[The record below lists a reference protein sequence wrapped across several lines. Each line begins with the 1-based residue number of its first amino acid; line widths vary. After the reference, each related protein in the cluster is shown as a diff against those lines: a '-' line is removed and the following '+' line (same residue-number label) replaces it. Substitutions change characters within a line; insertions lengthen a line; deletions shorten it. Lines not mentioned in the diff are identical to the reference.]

1 LQSNKGRKKKK
12 KRHFLDINFSA
23 ARVLVPIQTI
33 MRSFKFII
41 LPMNTFSVLVSLSL
55 VAVFLTLPLSTIANT
70 AATSVTP
77 WGAMMRTTTTT
88 TTKMPFLELRGGG
101 LFGGKNNKSNALI
114 YRESLEEQVMLL
126 DEQLRHA
133 RTEIST
139 VRERA
144 KQQGKIDSLKRNRS
158 ISSNGKQK
166 QVDKE
171 EAKVRKQGE
180 EEEKR
185 IEKERRKEQK
195 EALVRLQDEIRQLEQ
210 MKSELETLL
219 ETSAN
224 QIEELEQK
232 LISQEKKTI
241 EMEESY
247 KKQIIELETTLGD
260 VQRIQLQKLTELHQT
275 KIDSAVKDALKAQ
288 EDVLR
293 MKMEETTKRLS
304 KEHAKDME
312 KEKSRSEKAVE
323 TERAKMRKLVRA
335 LALREKKLKL
345 QQPSSFEENDD
356 EDSENVIEQKSNIA
370 KTTVKTTSSFNSP
383 MKNPPTNRG
392 R

>member
-1 LQSNKGRKKKK
+1 
-12 KRHFLDINFSA
+12 
-23 ARVLVPIQTI
+23 
-33 MRSFKFII
+33 
-41 LPMNTFSVLVSLSL
+41 
-55 VAVFLTLPLSTIANT
+55 
-70 AATSVTP
+70 
-77 WGAMMRTTTTT
+77 
-88 TTKMPFLELRGGG
+88 MPFLDLRGGG
-101 LFGGKNNKSNALI
+101 LFGGKDKRSNAQI

-126 DEQLRHA
+126 DEQLRQA

-144 KQQGKIDSLKRNRS
+144 KQQGKIDN
-158 ISSNGKQK
+158 
-166 QVDKE
+166 KE
-171 EAKVRKQGE
+171 EAQILKQGE
-180 EEEKR
+180 EEKKR

-195 EALVRLQDEIRQLEQ
+195 VALVQLQDEIRQLEQ
-210 MKSELETLL
+210 MKSQLETLL

-232 LISQEKKTI
+232 LTSQEKITI

-247 KKQIIELETTLGD
+247 KKQIIDLETTLGD

-275 KIDSAVKDALKAQ
+275 KIDSAVKEALKAQ

-312 KEKSRSEKAVE
+312 KEKARSEIAVE
-323 TERAKMRKLVRA
+323 TERKKMRKLVRA
-335 LALREKKLKL
+335 LALREKKLKAQ
-345 QQPSSFEENDD
+345 QQPSSSKENDD
-356 EDSENVIEQKSNIA
+356 EDNENVIEQKSKKA
-370 KTTVKTTSSFNSP
+370 RTTVKTTSSFNNS

-392 R
+392 RR

>member
-1 LQSNKGRKKKK
+1 M
-12 KRHFLDINFSA
+12 
-23 ARVLVPIQTI
+23 
-33 MRSFKFII
+33 MRSFKSIV
-41 LPMNTFSVLVSLSL
+41 LPMNTVTIVVSLSL
-55 VAVFLTLPLSTIANT
+55 VAVFLTLPFSTIADT
-70 AATSVTP
+70 ATSTSP
-77 WGAMMRTTTTT
+77 WGTTMRTATTTTT
-88 TTKMPFLELRGGG
+88 TTMPFLELRGGG
-101 LFGGKNNKSNALI
+101 LFGGNKNKSNAQI

-126 DEQLRHA
+126 DGQLRQA

-171 EAKVRKQGE
+171 EAKLRKQGE

-185 IEKERRKEQK
+185 IGKERRKEQK
-195 EALVRLQDEIRQLEQ
+195 EALVRLQGEIRQLEQ

-232 LISQEKKTI
+232 LISQEKITI

-247 KKQIIELETTLGD
+247 KKQIIDLETKLGD
-260 VQRIQLQKLTELHQT
+260 VQRIQLQKLTDLHQT
-275 KIDSAVKDALKAQ
+275 KIDSAVKDALKVQ
-288 EDVLR
+288 EDALR
-293 MKMEETTKRLS
+293 MKMEETTERLS
-304 KEHAKDME
+304 TEHAKDME
-312 KEKSRSEKAVE
+312 KEKARSEKAVE
-323 TERAKMRKLVRA
+323 TERKKMRKLVRA

-345 QQPSSFEENDD
+345 QQQQSSSSSFEDD
-356 EDSENVIEQKSNIA
+356 KNENVIEKQKSNKA
-370 KTTVKTTSSFNSP
+370 KTTVKTTSSFNNS

-392 R
+392 RR

>member
-1 LQSNKGRKKKK
+1 M
-12 KRHFLDINFSA
+12 
-23 ARVLVPIQTI
+23 
-33 MRSFKFII
+33 MRSFKSII
-41 LPMNTFSVLVSLSL
+41 LPMNTFTIMVSLSL
-55 VAVFLTLPLSTIANT
+55 VAVFLTLPFSTIADTT
-70 AATSVTP
+70 ATRSVTP
-77 WGAMMRTTTTT
+77 WGTMMRTTTTTTT
-88 TTKMPFLELRGGG
+88 TTKMPFLDLRGGG
-101 LFGGKNNKSNALI
+101 LFGGKDNRSNAQI

-126 DEQLRHA
+126 DEQLRQA

-166 QVDKE
+166 RVDKE
-171 EAKVRKQGE
+171 EAQILKQGE

-195 EALVRLQDEIRQLEQ
+195 VALVQLQDEIRQLEQ
-210 MKSELETLL
+210 MKSQLETLL

-232 LISQEKKTI
+232 LTSQEKITI

-247 KKQIIELETTLGD
+247 KKQIIDLETTLGD

-275 KIDSAVKDALKAQ
+275 KIDSAVKEALKAQ

-293 MKMEETTKRLS
+293 MKMEETTKRLG

-312 KEKSRSEKAVE
+312 KEKARSEIAVE
-323 TERAKMRKLVRA
+323 TERKKMRKLVRA

-345 QQPSSFEENDD
+345 QQPPSSSEKNDD
-356 EDSENVIEQKSNIA
+356 VDSENVIEQKSKKA
-370 KTTVKTTSSFNSP
+370 RTTVKATSSFNNS

-392 R
+392 RR